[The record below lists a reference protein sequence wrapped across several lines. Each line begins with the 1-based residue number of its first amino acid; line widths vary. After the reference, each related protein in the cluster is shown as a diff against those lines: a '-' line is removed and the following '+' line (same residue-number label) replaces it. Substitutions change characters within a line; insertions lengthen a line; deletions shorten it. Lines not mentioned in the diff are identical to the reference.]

1 MANNPK
7 FSTGLR
13 NAMLDGTD
21 MTAMFDGANAS
32 LHIFSGTQPTDAD
45 TTEGAGTVLAT
56 IDLPAANAFDT
67 TAASGSLPKSATV
80 WEDTSADATGTAA
93 WFRLYKDDTA
103 TGASSTEIRID
114 GTVGVGAS
122 FDLDISTTAIVTAD
136 PVTVDTFS
144 IDLLA

>member
-7 FSTGLR
+7 FSTGFR
-13 NAMLDGTD
+13 NALLDGTD
-21 MTAMFDGANAS
+21 MTSLFDGANAS

-56 IDLPAANAFDT
+56 IDLPATNAFAAS
-67 TAASGSLPKSATV
+67 AASGSIDKSATT

-93 WFRLYKDDTA
+93 WFRLYKDDTV
-103 TGASSTEIRID
+103 TGASSTELRID
-114 GTVGVGAS
+114 GTVGVGSS
-122 FDLDISTTAIVTAD
+122 FDLDISTVAIVLAD

-144 IDLLA
+144 VNITA